1 MVMLMTEMVMT
12 LAELMIEH
20 TPPRIV
26 GSTHERR
33 SMSWSG
39 WLVPRFDWLSGHEDW
54 NRKI

>member
-1 MVMLMTEMVMT
+1 MT

-20 TPPRIV
+20 TPPLIV

-39 WLVPRFDWLSGHEDW
+39 WLVPRFEWLSGHADW